1 MFKTLSCKTRREML
15 KILAKEELHITGLAE
30 RLGISVPVTAK
41 HVRLLEEKG
50 LVTRKRFGR
59 THVLKANLERMYE
72 ALDEFSER
80 IDVAVPP
87 GSTMFDVLKKVSGV
101 KVEKVSEREFVT
113 SIDGERGYY
122 IYEVD
127 GKLPEVPM
135 DRYELKGNVK
145 MKLKKFVPVS
155 RKEISIRI
163 R

>member
-80 IDVAVPP
+80 ADVTVPP
-87 GSTMFDVLKKVSGV
+87 GSTMLDALKKVSGV
-101 KVEKVSEREFVT
+101 KVEKVSEQEFVT

-135 DRYELKGNVK
+135 DSYELKGNVK

-155 RKEISIRI
+155 KKDISIRI